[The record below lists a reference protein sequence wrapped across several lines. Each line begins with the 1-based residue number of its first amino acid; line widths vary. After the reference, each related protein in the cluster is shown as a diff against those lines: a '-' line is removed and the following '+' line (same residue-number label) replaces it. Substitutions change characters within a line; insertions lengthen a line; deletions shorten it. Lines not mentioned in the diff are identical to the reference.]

1 MENSG
6 PVVLDIS
13 SDEEADFGGASKG
26 GGFGGRGFLDR
37 DDCEWLSEILCEV
50 GGNNKG
56 DDSDDVVLIGETFQN
71 PPKKSRWD
79 PLRPCGKFAGGGGGG
94 AAADDDDCVVLEGD
108 PDKPVAVAAPAQT
121 ANGVKGDGD
130 DGDDVEI
137 VAEKGEVA
145 CRDFPHARHL
155 CAKFL
160 FASTVHEIHCSQCHC
175 YVCDSVA
182 PCPHWGTGASSVDHC
197 HATDKDDYWRAERKR
212 TKNALNPA
220 PTVPHLTN
228 TGPAG
233 PIFAQ
238 IWAPPRPVPTRVP
251 TMPSGFSRPVAVP
264 VHQVRPHVAPV
275 YRPQPPSA
283 LRQNPILRQPPSA
296 AAPVLPPL
304 GSHRPRNDPMAGI
317 KKILKE
323 RRRMPVAP
331 SVHRT
336 TCQRSPG
343 THFSNSRPVNVGLV
357 SCSPSQNPV
366 VSSLMTCQPG
376 FGNKFDNPN
385 FPKTHVLQ
393 PCANNI
399 SVYAANKNVPGSR
412 FVSPT
417 NQSAGNNF
425 SQPQQVP
432 FVAPFG
438 SQQVSQALNS
448 INSSLSDLNSQV
460 LQQWQSVWPAAADS
474 NKCQGVVEDSSQIKG
489 PVDNFQQGSVLADN
503 SCFPES
509 TINYDVLDLQFDDWM
524 FENESLQGAM
534 EAPVSPLWN
543 ALSPEPTSLVDT
555 GNLFDI

>member
-56 DDSDDVVLIGETFQN
+56 DDSDDIVLIGETFQN
-71 PPKKSRWD
+71 PTKKSRWD
-79 PLRPCGKFAGGGGGG
+79 PLRPCGKFAGG
-94 AAADDDDCVVLEGD
+94 ADDDDDCVVLEGD
-108 PDKPVAVAAPAQT
+108 PDKPVAVTAPAQT
-121 ANGVKGDGD
+121 ANGVKGVGD
-130 DGDDVEI
+130 DDVDGDDVEI

-160 FASTVHEIHCSQCHC
+160 FASTVHEIHCGQCHC

-212 TKNALNPA
+212 TKNALLNPA
-220 PTVPHLTN
+220 PAVPHLNN
-228 TGPAG
+228 TGP
-233 PIFAQ
+233 PRPLFPQ
-238 IWAPPRPVPTRVP
+238 TRAPPRPVPIRAPT
-251 TMPSGFSRPVAVP
+251 TMPSGFSRPVAIP
-264 VHQVRPHVAPV
+264 AHQARAHVAPV
-275 YRPQPPSA
+275 YRPQPQPLSKD
-283 LRQNPILRQPPSA
+283 PILKLNNI
-296 AAPVLPPL
+296 VPPL
-304 GSHRPRNDPMAGI
+304 GPHRPRNDPMAGI

-331 SVHRT
+331 SAHRT
-336 TCQRSPG
+336 TRQRSSPA
-343 THFSNSRPVNVGLV
+343 THFYNSRPVNNVGLA

-366 VSSLMTCQPG
+366 VSSLMTGHPS
-376 FGNKFDNPN
+376 FGNNFDNPN
-385 FPKTHVLQ
+385 FPETHVLQ
-393 PCANNI
+393 PCANNS
-399 SVYAANKNVPGSR
+399 SVYAANNSVG
-412 FVSPT
+412 PT
-417 NQSAGNNF
+417 NQIAGNNF
-425 SQPQQVP
+425 SQPQEAP
-432 FVAPFG
+432 FVAAPYD
-438 SQQVSQALNS
+438 SPQVSQALNS
-448 INSSLSDLNSQV
+448 INSSLSELNLQV
-460 LQQWQSVWPAAADS
+460 LQQWQSVWPAADF

-489 PVDNFQQGSVLADN
+489 PVDNFLQGPVLADN

-509 TINYDVLDLQFDDWM
+509 TINYDVLDFQFDDWM

-543 ALSPEPTSLVDT
+543 ALSPEPTPVGDV